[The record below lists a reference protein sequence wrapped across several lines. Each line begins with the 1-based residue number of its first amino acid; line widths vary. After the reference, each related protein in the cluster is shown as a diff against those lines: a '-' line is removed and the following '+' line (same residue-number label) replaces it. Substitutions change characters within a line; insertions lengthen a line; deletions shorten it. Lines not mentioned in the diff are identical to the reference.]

1 MPKKPPKQRPGV
13 RDANKKPVQT
23 TVRNRSK
30 GPKRGQGHAPKPAA
44 APETSDEN
52 AVIELWVNQYRQAQA
67 EEKAAKERKDSLK
80 DRLHDYLLTLDMDKP
95 KYTTEDGKYYVHLK
109 INRDWKY
116 SAELEEEMRQVR
128 HHKETEQETG
138 KATCTTTYTLEGRA
152 KA

>member
-1 MPKKPPKQRPGV
+1 MPKKPPKQKPSV
-13 RDANKKPVQT
+13 RDANKRPVQT

-30 GPKRGQGHAPKPAA
+30 APKRGLDHAPKPAA

-52 AVIELWVNQYRQAQA
+52 ALIELWVNQYRQAQA
-67 EEKAAKERKDSLK
+67 EEKAAKERRESLK

-95 KYTTEDGKYYVHLK
+95 KYTTKDGKYYVHLK
-109 INRDWKY
+109 INREWEY
-116 SAELEEEMRQVR
+116 SEELKEEIRQVR
-128 HHKETEQETG
+128 YHKDTEQETG